1 VLGCPG
7 SEMVLANWHGRES
20 WSERH
25 AELKDG
31 NDSLRCRCAG
41 RTGSQEDCL
50 FFYIQEF
57 PSIVECFAKSRGGL
71 MGLRRETRADKN
83 NWFHIGQSCVPGF
96 FVLVLL
102 MGGAELFAQGASVT
116 PAQGAPLT
124 ITLQDALQR
133 ARMNDPQY
141 RLAATDVGLAR
152 QDRVQARAGL
162 LPNVNFN
169 GSFIYTQGVGTRQAD
184 CFASPLGCPNSRYV
198 ANNGVHEYV
207 SQADVREALSVTN
220 MADYRRSNAALAE
233 AKAKAEIAARGLVV
247 TVTQAY
253 YALVVAERK
262 YATAQRAQDE
272 AARFLDISQKLE
284 KGGEVAHADVIK
296 ARIQAQQSDR
306 SLQEAR
312 IDMERSRLDLA
323 VLLFPDFNQDYTVVD
338 DLQSPEPL
346 PTFAEVETAGRK
358 NNPDLRAALAAYQV
372 AQHEVTAAWGGLLPA
387 LTVDYFYGI
396 DANQFAVRTDGV
408 RNLGYSGVASLQIPI
423 FSWGADR
430 SKLKQAKLR
439 RDQAH
444 VELSY
449 AQRQLLSHL
458 REFYNQADTARSEME
473 SLASSAELAAE
484 SLRLTTLRYQAG
496 ESTVLEVVDAQN
508 TLTAARDA
516 YDDGQSRYRLAI
528 ANLQTLT
535 GTF

>member
-1 VLGCPG
+1 MI
-7 SEMVLANWHGRES
+7 SFNR
-20 WSERH
+20 
-25 AELKDG
+25 
-31 NDSLRCRCAG
+31 N
-41 RTGSQEDCL
+41 
-50 FFYIQEF
+50 
-57 PSIVECFAKSRGGL
+57 SIVDQIGQ
-71 MGLRRETRADKN
+71 
-83 NWFHIGQSCVPGF
+83 FHIGQSLVTGF
-96 FVLVLL
+96 FVLGLL
-102 MGGAELFAQGASVT
+102 VGGTRVFAQGAQVT
-116 PAQGAPLT
+116 PAQGAPVT

-141 RLAATDVGLAR
+141 RSAVTDLGLAR
-152 QDRVQARAGL
+152 EDRVQARAGL
-162 LPNVNFN
+162 LPDVNYN
-169 GSFIYTQGVGTRQAD
+169 GSFIYTQGVGVRQAD
-184 CFASPLGCPNSRYV
+184 CFATPLGCPNSRYV

-207 SQADVREALSVTN
+207 SQGDVHQALSLTN
-220 MADYRRSNAALAE
+220 VADYRKSNAALAL
-233 AKAKAEIAARGLVV
+233 ARAKAEVAARGLVV

-253 YALVVAERK
+253 YGLVVAERK
-262 YATAQRAQDE
+262 YATAQRAEEE
-272 AARFLDISQKLE
+272 ASRFLDISQKLE

-338 DLQSPEPL
+338 DLQTPEPL
-346 PTFAEVETAGRK
+346 PTFAEIEVAGKK

-387 LTVDYFYGI
+387 LSVDYLYGI
-396 DANQFAVRTDGV
+396 DSNQFAIRTDGV
-408 RNLGYSGVASLQIPI
+408 RNLGYSGVATLQIPI

-458 REFYNQADTARSEME
+458 REFYNEADTARSEME

-508 TLTAARDA
+508 TMTAARDA
-516 YDDGQSRYRLAI
+516 YNDGQSRYRLAV